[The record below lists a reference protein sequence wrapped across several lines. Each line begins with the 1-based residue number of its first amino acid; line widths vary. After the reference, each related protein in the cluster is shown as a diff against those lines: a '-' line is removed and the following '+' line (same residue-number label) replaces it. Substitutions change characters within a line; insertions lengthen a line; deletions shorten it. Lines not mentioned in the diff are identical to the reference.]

1 MEAPLAKFFAL
12 FHASVCGLL
21 DDKFSLQCSFNEL
34 SCVGMSRGL
43 GGTIAC
49 LEKWRLERESSVYA
63 CSFLPSMYTY
73 LPVNTSK
80 GRRRPARQLAPE
92 RNVVVPPGSG
102 HGSCSTVV
110 SSTSGAATWLRGYVS
125 SILVCRPI
133 GAERSPG
140 SDH

>member
-1 MEAPLAKFFAL
+1 MEAPLAKFFAV
-12 FHASVCGLL
+12 FHASVCGLV

-34 SCVGMSRGL
+34 SCVGMSRVGW
-43 GGTIAC
+43 GQHC
-49 LEKWRLERESSVYA
+49 LSGEVERESSDHA
-63 CSFLPSMYTY
+63 CSFLPSMYIY

-110 SSTSGAATWLRGYVS
+110 SSTSGAATW
-125 SILVCRPI
+125 ICQ
-133 GAERSPG
+133 
-140 SDH
+140 